1 MRIGI
6 CDDSQLD
13 REMIRDLLDL
23 YFADKSIAY
32 QVDLY
37 SSGVDVI
44 HEFQEGTAYDIV
56 FLDIYMEKMLG
67 IDVARELRRLHYA
80 GEIVFLTATSDFA
93 VDSYEVQAGGDLLKP
108 HSYEKLCMVM
118 DRVLSA
124 CDINTYQIQR
134 RGVVTRIP
142 YHEILYVESRN
153 TRCLLHRKGG
163 GTYTMYKKLGEIEE
177 ELYDPRFLRC
187 HQSYLVNMAY
197 VQNADHQFTL
207 FTGDIVLI
215 RQRNLKE
222 IRNRYL
228 DYLKQ
233 KTS

>member
-93 VDSYEVQAGGDLLKP
+93 VDSYEVQAGGYLLKP

-142 YHEILYVESRN
+142 YHEILYVESQEYPGASSIEKGAGPIRCIKSSGRSKRN
-153 TRCLLHRKGG
+153 CTIPVFSDAIRVIWSIWPTFKMPI
-163 GTYTMYKKLGEIEE
+163 TSSPYSQEI
-177 ELYDPRFLRC
+177 
-187 HQSYLVNMAY
+187 S
-197 VQNADHQFTL
+197 
-207 FTGDIVLI
+207 
-215 RQRNLKE
+215 
-222 IRNRYL
+222 
-228 DYLKQ
+228 
-233 KTS
+233 S

>member
-23 YFADKSIAY
+23 YFADKSI
-32 QVDLY
+32 
-37 SSGVDVI
+37 DVI

-93 VDSYEVQAGGDLLKP
+93 VDSYEVQAGGYLLKP

>member
-93 VDSYEVQAGGDLLKP
+93 VD
-108 HSYEKLCMVM
+108 SYEKLCMVM

>member
-1 MRIGI
+1 MWKAGI
-6 CDDSQLD
+6 PGASSI
-13 REMIRDLLDL
+13 EKGAGPIRCI
-23 YFADKSIAY
+23 KS
-32 QVDLY
+32 
-37 SSGVDVI
+37 S
-44 HEFQEGTAYDIV
+44 
-56 FLDIYMEKMLG
+56 
-67 IDVARELRRLHYA
+67 
-80 GEIVFLTATSDFA
+80 
-93 VDSYEVQAGGDLLKP
+93 
-108 HSYEKLCMVM
+108 
-118 DRVLSA
+118 
-124 CDINTYQIQR
+124 
-134 RGVVTRIP
+134 
-142 YHEILYVESRN
+142 
-153 TRCLLHRKGG
+153 
-163 GTYTMYKKLGEIEE
+163 GEIEE

>member
-1 MRIGI
+1 MNNIQVAIIEDEKPAARLLEG
-6 CDDSQLD
+6 
-13 REMIRDLLDL
+13 MIKKLRPQWDIIKIPGSIESSVAW
-23 YFADKSIAY
+23 FAS
-32 QVDLY
+32 
-37 SSGVDVI
+37 
-44 HEFQEGTAYDIV
+44 HPHPDIV

-93 VDSYEVQAGGDLLKP
+93 VDSYEVQAGGYLLKP

>member
-93 VDSYEVQAGGDLLKP
+93 VDSYEVQAGGYLLKP
-108 HSYEKLCMVM
+108 HS
-118 DRVLSA
+118 
-124 CDINTYQIQR
+124 
-134 RGVVTRIP
+134 
-142 YHEILYVESRN
+142 
-153 TRCLLHRKGG
+153 
-163 GTYTMYKKLGEIEE
+163 
-177 ELYDPRFLRC
+177 
-187 HQSYLVNMAY
+187 
-197 VQNADHQFTL
+197 
-207 FTGDIVLI
+207 
-215 RQRNLKE
+215 
-222 IRNRYL
+222 
-228 DYLKQ
+228 
-233 KTS
+233 

>member
-44 HEFQEGTAYDIV
+44 HGTAYDIV

-93 VDSYEVQAGGDLLKP
+93 VDSYEVQAGGYLLKP

>member
-93 VDSYEVQAGGDLLKP
+93 VDSYEVQAGGYLLKP

-142 YHEILYVESRN
+142 YHEILYVAVS
-153 TRCLLHRKGG
+153 
-163 GTYTMYKKLGEIEE
+163 YTH
-177 ELYDPRFLRC
+177 LRA
-187 HQSYLVNMAY
+187 HE
-197 VQNADHQFTL
+197 T
-207 FTGDIVLI
+207 
-215 RQRNLKE
+215 
-222 IRNRYL
+222 
-228 DYLKQ
+228 
-233 KTS
+233 

>member
-56 FLDIYMEKMLG
+56 FFWISTWKRCWG

-80 GEIVFLTATSDFA
+80 G
-93 VDSYEVQAGGDLLKP
+93 G
-108 HSYEKLCMVM
+108 KL
-118 DRVLSA
+118 S
-124 CDINTYQIQR
+124 
-134 RGVVTRIP
+134 
-142 YHEILYVESRN
+142 
-153 TRCLLHRKGG
+153 
-163 GTYTMYKKLGEIEE
+163 
-177 ELYDPRFLRC
+177 F
-187 HQSYLVNMAY
+187 
-197 VQNADHQFTL
+197 
-207 FTGDIVLI
+207 
-215 RQRNLKE
+215 
-222 IRNRYL
+222 
-228 DYLKQ
+228 
-233 KTS
+233 